1 LLLTHLVNSELRTP
15 NSKFKIHRKE
25 KTCIFKPK
33 IVMRELSD
41 IEIISRFGSN
51 RNVALEELYNRY
63 ATLVYGVCLK
73 YLGSRDDS
81 MDAVTDIFTFVGDK
95 ILSYEIS
102 NFKSWLYSVAKNHCL
117 MKLRKDKRNEHA
129 LSDYFGNPEFAKLE
143 DEDEEITTEIIE
155 IAITQLSPEQKLCV
169 ELFYYDKKSY
179 SEITEITGFDYKSVK
194 SYLQN
199 GKIKLKK
206 ILEEQK

>member
-1 LLLTHLVNSELRTP
+1 
-15 NSKFKIHRKE
+15 
-25 KTCIFKPK
+25 
-33 IVMRELSD
+33 MRELSD
-41 IEIISRFGSN
+41 IEIISRFESS
-51 RNVALEELYNRY
+51 RNAALEELYNRY

-81 MDAVTDIFTFVGDK
+81 LDAVTDIFTFIGDK
-95 ILSYEIS
+95 ILLYEIN

-117 MKLRKDKRNEHA
+117 MKLRKDKRNENA
-129 LSDYFGNPEFAKLE
+129 LSDYFDDPESVNS
-143 DEDEEITTEIIE
+143 DNTDDEITTELIE
-155 IAITQLSPEQKLCV
+155 MAITHLSPEQKMCV

>member
-1 LLLTHLVNSELRTP
+1 
-15 NSKFKIHRKE
+15 
-25 KTCIFKPK
+25 
-33 IVMRELSD
+33 MRELSD
-41 IEIISRFGSN
+41 IEVISRFGSN
-51 RNVALEELYNRY
+51 RNEALEELYNRY

-81 MDAVTDIFTFVGDK
+81 LDAVTDIFTFIGEK
-95 ILSYEIS
+95 ILIHEIS

-117 MKLRKDKRNEHA
+117 MKLRKDKRVTNA
-129 LSDYFGNPEFAKLE
+129 LTDYFEDPESGYL
-143 DEDEEITTEIIE
+143 DTSDEEMTTELIE
-155 IAITQLSPEQKLCV
+155 MAITQLSPEQKMCV

>member
-1 LLLTHLVNSELRTP
+1 
-15 NSKFKIHRKE
+15 
-25 KTCIFKPK
+25 
-33 IVMRELSD
+33 MRELSD
-41 IEIISRFGSN
+41 IEIIGKLESSRN
-51 RNVALEELYNRY
+51 EALEELYNRY

-73 YLGSRDDS
+73 YLSSRDDS
-81 MDAVTDIFTFVGDK
+81 LDAVTDIFTFIGDK
-95 ILSYEIS
+95 VLSHEIN

-117 MKLRKDKRNEHA
+117 MKLRKDKRHENA
-129 LSDYFGNPEFAKLE
+129 LNDYFDDQESAYI
-143 DEDEEITTEIIE
+143 DSSDEEITTEFVE
-155 IAITQLSPEQKLCV
+155 MAITQLSPEQKMCV

-179 SEITEITGFDYKSVK
+179 SEIAEITGFDYKSVK

>member
-1 LLLTHLVNSELRTP
+1 
-15 NSKFKIHRKE
+15 
-25 KTCIFKPK
+25 
-33 IVMRELSD
+33 MRELSD

-51 RNVALEELYNRY
+51 RNAALEELYNRY

-81 MDAVTDIFTFVGDK
+81 LDAVTDIFTFIGDK
-95 ILSYEIS
+95 ILSYEII

-117 MKLRKDKRNEHA
+117 MKIRKDKRDQNA
-129 LSDYFGNPEFAKLE
+129 LSDYLE
-143 DEDEEITTEIIE
+143 DPESAYLDVSDQDLTTELVE
-155 IAITQLSPEQKLCV
+155 MAITQLSPEQKICV

-179 SEITEITGFDYKSVK
+179 SEITDITGFDYKSVK